1 MNEKSKIN
9 SGMKLFNTRHYNKY
23 EVGGTKYDLFL
34 YFVPPTSYFDILFI
48 NLLTKIK
55 NRILI
60 FALL

>member
-1 MNEKSKIN
+1 MNEKWKIN
-9 SGMKLFNTRHYNKY
+9 PDTKLFNIIHYNKY
-23 EVGGTKYDLFL
+23 EVGGTKCKINH
-34 YFVPPTSYFDILFI
+34 TSYLQPRTSHILFI